1 MKAPYMLPN
10 EKIANEENFIKMT
23 TKPVESFLKFHGKSV
38 GTRHDLDLKWD
49 EVF

>member
-10 EKIANEENFIKMT
+10 EKIINDDYFIKMT
-23 TKPVESFLKFHGKSV
+23 TKPVGSFLKFHGKPVDS
-38 GTRHDLDLKWD
+38 RYDLDVNWD